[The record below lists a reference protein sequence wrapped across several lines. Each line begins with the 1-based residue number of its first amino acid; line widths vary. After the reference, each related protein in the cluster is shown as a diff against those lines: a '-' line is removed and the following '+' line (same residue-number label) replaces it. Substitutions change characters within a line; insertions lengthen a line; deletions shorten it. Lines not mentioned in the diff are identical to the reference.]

1 MRNVRVPELSGEVR
15 RLSSGLAGVRP
26 ASELGSSVKHSEQL
40 GDRLLP
46 VAGELAGLLPLRGL
60 RRGSTVSVQGSTSLL
75 LAMLAAATSSGA
87 WAAVVGMPDLGVLA
101 AAELGV
107 AVRRLAMVPYPGGQ
121 AAGVLAALLDGVDL
135 VVVTASCV
143 TGGAGAV
150 GDPRA
155 DRLARRLSAR
165 ARHRGAVLLAFGSW
179 PGAEVQLSA
188 RTRRWSGLGAGDGHL
203 TEREVWLDA
212 AGRGAAARPVR
223 SRVLLPGRD
232 GVLAAL
238 PGEQV
243 PDGQPEIPAQPEWS
257 ERGVRHRG
265 RAFAEVG

>member
-1 MRNVRVPELSGEVR
+1 M
-15 RLSSGLAGVRP
+15 SSMLAGVRS
-26 ASELGSSVKHSEQL
+26 ASELGAPDELSEQL
-40 GDRLLP
+40 GDRTLP
-46 VAGELAGLLPLRGL
+46 VADELAGLLPLRGL

-107 AVRRLAMVPYPGGQ
+107 AVRRLAMVPYPGEQ

-135 VVVTASCV
+135 VVVSAGCV
-143 TGGAGAV
+143 TGGAGAA
-150 GDPRA
+150 GDFRA

-165 ARHRGAVLLAFGSW
+165 ARHRGAVLLAFGAW

-188 RTRRWSGLGAGDGHL
+188 HPRRWSGLGEGHGHL
-203 TEREVWLDA
+203 REREVLLA
-212 AGRGAAARPVR
+212 AGGRGAATRPVR
-223 SRVLLPGRD
+223 SRVLLPGRN
-232 GVLAAL
+232 GELAAL
-238 PGEQV
+238 PDERAEVPAGE
-243 PDGQPEIPAQPEWS
+243 PGRRESRMPE
-257 ERGVRHRG
+257 RNTGRRG